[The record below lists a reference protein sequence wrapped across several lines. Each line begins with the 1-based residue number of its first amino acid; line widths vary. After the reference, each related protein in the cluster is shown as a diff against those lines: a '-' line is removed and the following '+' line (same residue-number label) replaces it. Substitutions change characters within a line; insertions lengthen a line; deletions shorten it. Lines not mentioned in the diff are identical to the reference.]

1 MSKRVEEILRG
12 MPREDLRV
20 REDYRDDGLRV
31 KLATHYLKT
40 YADYGMLKS
49 DEEKTRERCMKAS
62 AEERLIILQCAI
74 SAAPG
79 LEIAIYDSI
88 TSGSG
93 YRTLLRMGRQI
104 PAGEDDFYAYRR
116 KTLAEISRYMRL
128 LGRWKE

>member
-1 MSKRVEEILRG
+1 MRTR
-12 MPREDLRV
+12 
-20 REDYRDDGLRV
+20 Y
-31 KLATHYLKT
+31 KT

-49 DEEKTRERCMKAS
+49 DEEKTREHCMKAS

-104 PAGEDDFYAYRR
+104 PAGDEEVCEEYIADD
-116 KTLAEISRYMRL
+116 E
-128 LGRWKE
+128 G

>member
-1 MSKRVEEILRG
+1 MSGVGGKEKENCMRTR
-12 MPREDLRV
+12 
-20 REDYRDDGLRV
+20 Y
-31 KLATHYLKT
+31 KT
-40 YADYGMLKS
+40 YADYGMLKAMRRRPGS
-49 DEEKTRERCMKAS
+49 AVWKAS

>member
-1 MSKRVEEILRG
+1 MRKR
-12 MPREDLRV
+12 
-20 REDYRDDGLRV
+20 Y
-31 KLATHYLKT
+31 KN
-40 YADYGMLKS
+40 YAGYGKFKS
-49 DEEKTRERCMKAS
+49 DEEKTREHCMKAS

-104 PAGEDDFYAYRR
+104 PAGEDDF
-116 KTLAEISRYMRL
+116 
-128 LGRWKE
+128 

>member
-1 MSKRVEEILRG
+1 MRTR
-12 MPREDLRV
+12 
-20 REDYRDDGLRV
+20 Y
-31 KLATHYLKT
+31 KT

-49 DEEKTRERCMKAS
+49 DEEKTRERCLKAS

-88 TSGSG
+88 TGGAG

-116 KTLAEISRYMRL
+116 KTMAEISRYMRL

>member
-1 MSKRVEEILRG
+1 MRTR
-12 MPREDLRV
+12 
-20 REDYRDDGLRV
+20 Y
-31 KLATHYLKT
+31 KT

-93 YRTLLRMGRQI
+93 YRTLLRGGR
-104 PAGEDDFYAYRR
+104 YRR
-116 KTLAEISRYMRL
+116 ARTISTRIAAK
-128 LGRWKE
+128 RWQR

>member
-1 MSKRVEEILRG
+1 MRTR
-12 MPREDLRV
+12 
-20 REDYRDDGLRV
+20 Y
-31 KLATHYLKT
+31 KT

-49 DEEKTRERCMKAS
+49 DEEKTRERCLKAS

-88 TSGSG
+88 TGGVG

-104 PAGEDDFYAYRR
+104 RAR
-116 KTLAEISRYMRL
+116 TISTRIAAK
-128 LGRWKE
+128 RWQR

>member
-1 MSKRVEEILRG
+1 MRTR
-12 MPREDLRV
+12 
-20 REDYRDDGLRV
+20 Y
-31 KLATHYLKT
+31 KT

-49 DEEKTRERCMKAS
+49 DEEKTRERCLKAS
-62 AEERLIILQCAI
+62 AEERLIILRCAI

-88 TSGSG
+88 TSGFG